1 MARAHQ
7 HAAAAAE
14 WADRVAAGAAGTAS
28 AAAGASA
35 AGTAAGASAAGAT
48 TTFSSSRDVLLCRA
62 MQLRCCSVELM
73 EDPAVLKRISL
84 DYCAAM
90 KSIYTLFPSDPDVS
104 HLYAES
110 LMNIRYINRPHVP
123 QLQ

>member
-1 MARAHQ
+1 MVRAHG

-14 WADRVAAGAAGTAS
+14 WVERVAPAAAS
-28 AAAGASA
+28 ASNPP
-35 AGTAAGASAAGAT
+35 
-48 TTFSSSRDVLLCRA
+48 SRDVLLCRA
-62 MQLRCCSVELM
+62 MQLRCCTVEDM

-90 KSIYTLFPSDPDVS
+90 KAAYALLPGDPDVS

-110 LMNIRYINRPHVP
+110 LMNIRFST
-123 QLQ
+123 